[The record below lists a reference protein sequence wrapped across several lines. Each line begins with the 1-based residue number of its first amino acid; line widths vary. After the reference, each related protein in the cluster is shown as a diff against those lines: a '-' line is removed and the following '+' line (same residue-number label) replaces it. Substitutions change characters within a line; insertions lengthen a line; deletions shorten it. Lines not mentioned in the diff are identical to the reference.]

1 MKSKVIWMYWHQ
13 GFDQV
18 PPIIQSCV
26 QQWRDLHPDWEI
38 HLLDQYNI
46 YEYVQPLDIDANI
59 LNKMT
64 LAHRSDLLRTQLL
77 IKYGGVWADPTCFPL
92 QKLEGWL
99 PQYIS
104 AGFFF
109 FYKPGRDRIIS
120 NWFISAEQGNDL
132 LKKLYQALINYWNSN
147 NFKNLGRQ
155 DTSYEKLIN
164 RILNR
169 NLVLPRLWFTLIFTK
184 ILRIY
189 PYMVYH
195 FMLYHLMSKDNKIK
209 QQFDQ
214 MPKLSAEP
222 PHALQR
228 AGMMSPLSDTIKT
241 IIDDKQV
248 PLFKLTWKIKQDK
261 IPQDSNLAYLFN
273 QINKNEHTDKA

>member
-1 MKSKVIWMYWHQ
+1 M
-13 GFDQV
+13 
-18 PPIIQSCV
+18 
-26 QQWRDLHPDWEI
+26 HPDWEL
-38 HLLDQYNI
+38 HLLDKHNI
-46 YEYVQPLDIDANI
+46 YEYAQPLDITHHI

-64 LAHRSDLLRTQLL
+64 LAHYSDLLRTQLL

-92 QKLEGWL
+92 QKLEDWL
-99 PQYIS
+99 PDYMS
-104 AGFFF
+104 DGLFF

-120 NWFISAEQGNDL
+120 NWFIAVEKGNDIL
-132 LKKLYQALINYWNSN
+132 INLYQALINYWNTN

-155 DTSYEKLIN
+155 DTPFEKLLN

-169 NLVLPRLWFTLIFTK
+169 NLVLPRLWFTPIFTK
-184 ILRIY
+184 FLRVY

-195 FMLYHLMSKDNKIK
+195 FMLFHLMSKNNKIK

-228 AGMMSPLSDTIKT
+228 DGMMSPLSETIKT
-241 IIDDKQV
+241 IIDNKQV
-248 PLFKLTWKIKQDK
+248 PLFKLTWKIKQDN
-261 IPQDSNLAYLFN
+261 IPQDSNLGYLFK